1 MRMRIVHNIL
11 GLFIAFSLMIILLFT
26 SVEAIVY
33 WMPGYFRYE
42 YSKYDVTNDVS
53 MNMDDLLDV
62 SNQMMS
68 YLHGDKENL
77 SDITST
83 IDGQKN
89 VSFFNEREIAHMVDV
104 RNLFVGAIFLR
115 RVLIGFILFSLIF
128 MKCTGAK
135 LRRTISK
142 TMFIGSILFFALIAV
157 LATVIST
164 NFTRYFILFH
174 HIFFRNDLWQL
185 DPSTDRLINI
195 VPEPFFMDTARN
207 IGILYAVLVG
217 LTFVLAWTVNRS
229 NRKANKNIPHLLYFA
244 LTPHCSYIS
253 LKETPLVPCFR
264 VRFNF
269 KRRRKILTK

>member
-77 SDITST
+77 SDITTT
-83 IDGQKN
+83 IDGRKN

-135 LRRTISK
+135 LRRTVSK

-164 NFTRYFILFH
+164 NFTKYFILFH

-229 NRKANKNIPHLLYFA
+229 NRKANKNF
-244 LTPHCSYIS
+244 
-253 LKETPLVPCFR
+253 
-264 VRFNF
+264 
-269 KRRRKILTK
+269 TK

>member
-1 MRMRIVHNIL
+1 
-11 GLFIAFSLMIILLFT
+11 
-26 SVEAIVY
+26 
-33 WMPGYFRYE
+33 
-42 YSKYDVTNDVS
+42 
-53 MNMDDLLDV
+53 
-62 SNQMMS
+62 MMS

-77 SDITST
+77 SDITTT

-135 LRRTISK
+135 LRRTVSK

-164 NFTRYFILFH
+164 NFTKYFILFH

-229 NRKANKNIPHLLYFA
+229 NRKANKNF
-244 LTPHCSYIS
+244 
-253 LKETPLVPCFR
+253 
-264 VRFNF
+264 
-269 KRRRKILTK
+269 TK